1 MEEQTYAKFSASR
14 VRSAIAAPIAT
25 LLAVGLVP
33 RDFDFSKYPALIVII
48 DLMFLL
54 FLYVAVRTWIVVF
67 RGPVNLRLAQ
77 TGLTMRRGRREVT
90 LPWAEVTLVRIVWKS
105 KIPWVVV
112 WLDQAVPSD
121 QVPVRPEKDGSYRV
135 LPIGRGR
142 SVRRRMKQSARFRA
156 EIMAYAGRYIDAI
169 HHDGQRR

>member
-33 RDFDFSKYPALIVII
+33 RDLDFSEYPALTVIL
-48 DLMFLL
+48 DLLFLL

-67 RGPVNLRLAQ
+67 RGPFNLRLAA
-77 TGLTMRRGRREVT
+77 GGMTMRRGRRETT
-90 LPWAEVTLVRIVWKS
+90 LPWAEVALVRIVWKS

-112 WLDQAVPSD
+112 WLDEAVPAD
-121 QVPVRPEKDGSYRV
+121 QVPVRPERDGSYRV

-142 SVRRRMKQSARFRA
+142 SVKRRMKQAARFRA
-156 EIMAYAGRYIDAI
+156 EIMGYGGRYIDVMWS
-169 HHDGQRR
+169 